1 MGKGKGLNP
10 ADKARKKDK
19 EREKKR
25 NKEEKVMTKE
35 IASLNDPDKILNE
48 LKEIAKVSSR
58 IVSLCSELLT
68 LLYAS
73 ASSRAMRTT
82 CRASASAP

>member
-1 MGKGKGLNP
+1 LKGSVCVLILFMRKLFGGGRRGLMGKGKGLNP

-25 NKEEKVMTKE
+25 NKEEKVMSKE

-48 LKEIAKVSSR
+48 LKEIAKVCNC
-58 IVSLCSELLT
+58 VVV
-68 LLYAS
+68 
-73 ASSRAMRTT
+73 
-82 CRASASAP
+82 PF